1 MISVIIFASIRVI
14 RGLKFQPIIGEH
26 RRIEASVEDGEIDEG
41 NNPQSEKEQI
51 TLQISHLN
59 QAQQRAGS
67 PRPTARAAHAGGV
80 DDPAIKKSGD
90 ARKAL
95 LCRINQP
102 AVKFVEV
109 KEPSQKYDIK
119 GLTCAVA
126 IERDR

>member
-1 MISVIIFASIRVI
+1 MISVIRFASIRVI
-14 RGLKFQPIIGEH
+14 RGLKFQPIIGEQ

-41 NNPQSEKEQI
+41 NDPQSEKEQI

-67 PRPTARAAHAGGV
+67 PCSTARAAHAGGV
-80 DDPAIKKSGD
+80 DDPAIKKSGN
-90 ARKAL
+90 AREPF

-109 KEPSQKYDIK
+109 KEPSQTYEIK
-119 GLTCAVA
+119 ALTREVA
-126 IERDR
+126 IEPD